1 MDLKALMKA
10 AWFCPMGLKV
20 YEGKPTMAW
29 GLNLLFQGEPGTAKS
44 RITAQTASVLDLLLE
59 MLSPGMRGEGAFGV
73 VPVPK
78 AITIIEV
85 DEDGTEHKR
94 EVMVLDYPAPAWAFT
109 FKAAKRGLLFLD
121 EINTAPPALQPYLL
135 GLTLDG
141 IIGAEQLPPGVRRC
155 AAMNA
160 TEDAA
165 GGWDLAPAQANRFCH
180 LNWEAP
186 NAKAWTDWLLSDGSD
201 DEFGAKI
208 DAEKE
213 EARVLKNWAL
223 PWSRARGVVSGFIN
237 KRPELLHKKP
247 ALGDPMLH
255 KAWPSR
261 RTWEFAT
268 RAMAISEVYGL
279 DDVTREEFV
288 SGFVGTSVAA
298 EFANYVR
305 ESDLPDPEELL
316 DGKTNWKHD
325 TRRLDLTMAVLGSCA
340 TLVQNKD
347 APKRNA
353 RAAALWS
360 LMVPIC
366 KEDADVVVPA
376 GRVLCK
382 AKLSTMPEAKMVL
395 AKIQPMLKAAGIN
408 ASDS

>member
-1 MDLKALMKA
+1 MDTKMLMKA
-10 AWFCPMGLKV
+10 AWFCPMGRKL
-20 YEGKPTMAW
+20 YEGKLTMGW
-29 GLNLLFQGEPGTAKS
+29 GLNLLYTGEPGTAKS
-44 RITAQTASVLDLLLE
+44 RITAQQADANGLLLE
-59 MLSPGMRGEGAFGV
+59 MLSPGMRGEGAFGC
-73 VPVPK
+73 VPVPMNMK
-78 AITIIEV
+78 ITEENADGEV
-85 DEDGTEHKR
+85 VTR
-94 EVMVLDYPAPAWAFT
+94 EVMVLGYPAPAWAYK
-109 FKAAKRGLLFLD
+109 FKAAKRGLLFID
-121 EINTAPPALQPYLL
+121 EINTAQPALQPYLL

-155 AAMNA
+155 AAMNSV
-160 TEDAA
+160 EDAA
-165 GGWDLAPAQANRFCH
+165 GAWDLSPAQANRFCH
-180 LNWEAP
+180 LDWEAP
-186 NAKAWTDWLLSDGSD
+186 SARAWADWLLGGD
-201 DEFGAKI
+201 DEMEKGI
-208 DAEKE
+208 DTAKE
-213 EARVLKNWAL
+213 EERVLKAWPL
-223 PWSRARGVVSGFIN
+223 PWSRARGVVAGFTN
-237 KRPELLHKKP
+237 KRPELLHKEPK
-247 ALGDPMLH
+247 LGDPQRS

-288 SGFVGTSVAA
+288 SGFVGTAVAA

-316 DGKTNWKHD
+316 DGKTPWTHD

-340 TLVQNKD
+340 ALVQNKD
-347 APKRNA
+347 APKRAA

-360 LMVPIC
+360 IMAPIC

-382 AKLSTMPEAKMVL
+382 AKLASFPEAKAVL